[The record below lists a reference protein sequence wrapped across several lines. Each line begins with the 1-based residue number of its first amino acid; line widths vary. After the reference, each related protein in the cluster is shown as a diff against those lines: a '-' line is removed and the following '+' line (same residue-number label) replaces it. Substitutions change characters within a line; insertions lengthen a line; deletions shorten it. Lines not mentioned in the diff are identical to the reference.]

1 MKETKANKQRGLKF
15 EDEKKST
22 SKCLNFTADLAL
34 IEATFC
40 VVFLTILL
48 GSIFCPNGYSGLYF
62 FSLNILLNIL
72 LLSMS
77 CFRDNFEQHI
87 GQYCSVICW
96 AMLPFLSKCVILG
109 ERASDLLP
117 LGSLCLAT
125 TNITA
130 LPLHF
135 TMHLSFQK
143 QQKIQFWWH
152 FLWEIHV
159 CLHCSSCLE
168 FLW

>member
-1 MKETKANKQRGLKF
+1 MGLKF
-15 EDEKKST
+15 EDEEKNT
-22 SKCLNFTADLAL
+22 SKFQSFTGDLVL

-40 VVFLTILL
+40 VVFFAMLL
-48 GSIFCPNGYSGLYF
+48 ESICCPNGYSGLSF
-62 FSLNILLNIL
+62 LSLNILLNIL

-130 LPLHF
+130 LPKSKAVILV
-135 TMHLSFQK
+135 LCQ
-143 QQKIQFWWH
+143 
-152 FLWEIHV
+152 L
-159 CLHCSSCLE
+159 
-168 FLW
+168 